1 MKGLKTFARFFI
13 ISIPFACLIYVI
25 ILSLFKI
32 KAICGKN

>member
-1 MKGLKTFARFFI
+1 MKGFKLFARFFI
-13 ISIPFACLIYVI
+13 ISIPFACLIYII